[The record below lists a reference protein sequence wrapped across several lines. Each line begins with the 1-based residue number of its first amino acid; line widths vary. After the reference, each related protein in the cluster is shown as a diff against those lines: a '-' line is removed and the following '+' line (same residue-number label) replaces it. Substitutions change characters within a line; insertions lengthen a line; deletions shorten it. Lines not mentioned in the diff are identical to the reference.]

1 MAWMRLG
8 LIGSVMFESMAA
20 GFGTSSVGVQLG
32 ADPMTELAFT
42 MAVWTM
48 ILGSIGWVIF
58 ATLTAN
64 RMDRIQEKLSGGN
77 AAMLTV
83 IASSAIIGAFS
94 AMTANH
100 LVRLNKN
107 AVAAVLGGVIM
118 GILIQIAEKKNVK
131 WLHEWALTIAI
142 LAGMT
147 ITALV

>member
-1 MAWMRLG
+1 
-8 LIGSVMFESMAA
+8 
-20 GFGTSSVGVQLG
+20 
-32 ADPMTELAFT
+32 
-42 MAVWTM
+42 M